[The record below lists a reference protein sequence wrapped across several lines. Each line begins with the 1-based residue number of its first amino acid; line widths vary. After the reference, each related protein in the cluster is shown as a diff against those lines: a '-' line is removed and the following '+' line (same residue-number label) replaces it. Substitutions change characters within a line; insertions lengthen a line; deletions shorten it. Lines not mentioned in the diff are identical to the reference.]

1 MERYAQYIGVDFD
14 GTMATYDGWKGATV
28 LGKPVPE
35 MVRRMQEAMRQGSQ
49 FWIFTAR
56 VNPAGHKYKDS
67 LDATEAFVAIAK
79 WSMEVFGELL
89 PITHEKNQLWQE
101 IWDDRGRQVIE
112 NTGVFATD
120 LLTAHGA
127 HR

>member
-1 MERYAQYIGVDFD
+1 METALKHVGVDFD
-14 GTMATYDGWKGATV
+14 ATLATYDGWKGPAV

-35 MVRRMQEAMRQGSQ
+35 MVRRMKAGMAQGTR

-56 VNPAGHKYKDS
+56 VNPSGHDYKSS
-67 LDATEAFVAIAK
+67 LDATQSYVAIAQ
-79 WSMEVFGELL
+79 WCMQVFGQLL

-101 IWDDRGRQVIE
+101 VWDDRAIQVLP